1 MVEPLL
7 TRWGQVR
14 GEVRARWHAFEKA
27 FPKLGGIGRFAL
39 EVLRK
44 FNQDDCAS
52 YAASLTFWLLISLVP
67 LTTLLFKVLGL
78 VMGSKAYGKPLLTGL
93 FELFP
98 FLPVDFVRDIMRD
111 SQHVGGMGISW
122 GVLLFGSLWGVN
134 QLDKSLAHIFGIRL
148 KKHRQTR
155 RHIWARRLALVLGGL
170 LFLVI
175 VLGLMVG
182 GVLGVKLQIPRVA
195 SLGLLVP
202 LLGVTVVTMTLQ
214 HLPRCHVSFRHAILG
229 ALVSTTLWWLAQWG
243 FGIYLAHTSTW
254 GIMYGSLIKIIAGL
268 TFLYYS
274 CAIFLLGAEITAAF
288 YRHETTGIHVIP
300 EMIRKKW

>member
-1 MVEPLL
+1 VVERVL
-7 TRWGQVR
+7 TRWGQLLEEGR
-14 GEVRARWHAFEKA
+14 QRFHRFERA
-27 FPKLGGIGRFAL
+27 FPRTGAIGRFAV
-39 EVLRK
+39 EVGRK
-44 FNQDDCAS
+44 FNHDDCLS

-78 VMGSKAYGKPLLTGL
+78 FMGSKAYGKPMLTGL
-93 FELFP
+93 FEIFP
-98 FLPVDFVRDIMRD
+98 FLPVDFVRDVMHD
-111 SQHVGGMGISW
+111 SQHVGSLGFSW

-155 RHIWARRLALVLGGL
+155 KLIWLRRVGLVLGAL

-195 SLGLLVP
+195 MLALFVP
-202 LLGVTVVTMTLQ
+202 VLGVLVVTMTLQ
-214 HLPRCHVSFRHAILG
+214 HLPRCHVSFRHALLG
-229 ALVSTTLWWLAQWG
+229 ALVSTSLWWVAQWG

-254 GIMYGSLIKIIAGL
+254 GIMYGSLIKVIAGL
-268 TFLYYS
+268 IFLYYS

-288 YRHETTGIHVIP
+288 YRHETTGIHIIP
-300 EMIRKKW
+300 EMIRKR

>member
-1 MVEPLL
+1 MVEQVL
-7 TRWGQVR
+7 TRWGQAR
-14 GEVRARWHAFEKA
+14 EEARARWRAFEKT
-27 FPKLGGIGRFAL
+27 FPRLGGMGRFAW

-44 FNQDDCAS
+44 FDHDDCLS

-98 FLPVDFVRDIMRD
+98 FLPVDFVRDVMKD
-111 SQHVGGMGISW
+111 SQQVGGLGISW

-134 QLDKSLAHIFGIRL
+134 QVDKSLAHIFGIRL
-148 KKHRQTR
+148 KRHRQTR
-155 RHIWARRLALVLGGL
+155 RLIWVRRLLLVLGGL
-170 LFLVI
+170 LFLVV

-182 GVLGVKLQIPRVA
+182 GVLGVKLQVPRVA
-195 SLGLLVP
+195 FLGLLVP

-214 HLPRCHVSFRHAILG
+214 HLPRCHVAFRHALLG
-229 ALVSTTLWWLAQWG
+229 ALVSTSLWWVAQWG

-268 TFLYYS
+268 IFLYYS

-288 YRHETTGIHVIP
+288 YRHETTGIHILP
-300 EMIRKKW
+300 ELIRKR

>member
-1 MVEPLL
+1 MVEQVL
-7 TRWGQVR
+7 TRWGQ
-14 GEVRARWHAFEKA
+14 ARELARSRWRLFERA
-27 FPKLGGIGRFAL
+27 FPRTGAVGRFAI
-39 EVLRK
+39 EVGRK
-44 FNQDDCAS
+44 FEHDDCLS

-98 FLPVDFVRDIMRD
+98 FLPVDFVRDIMHD
-111 SQHVGGMGISW
+111 SQHVGGLGISW

-155 RHIWARRLALVLGGL
+155 RLIWARRLGLVVGGL
-170 LFLVI
+170 LFLVV

-182 GVLGVKLQIPRVA
+182 GNLGVRLQIPRVA
-195 SLGLLVP
+195 MLGFLVP
-202 LLGVTVVTMTLQ
+202 LLGLLVVTMVLQ
-214 HLPRCHVSFRHAILG
+214 HLPRCHVAFRHALLG
-229 ALVSTTLWWLAQWG
+229 ALVSTTLWWVAQWG
-243 FGIYLAHTSTW
+243 FAIYLAHTSTW
-254 GIMYGSLIKIIAGL
+254 GIMYGSLIKIIAAL
-268 TFLYYS
+268 IFLYYS

-288 YRHETTGIHVIP
+288 YRHETTGVHIIP
-300 EMIRKKW
+300 EMLRKK

>member
-1 MVEPLL
+1 MVERVL
-7 TRWGQVR
+7 TRWGQVVEQGR
-14 GEVRARWHAFEKA
+14 TRWRAFERA
-27 FPKLGGIGRFAL
+27 FPRLGGMGRFAL
-39 EVLRK
+39 EIGRK
-44 FNQDDCAS
+44 YNQDDCTS

-98 FLPVDFVRDIMRD
+98 FLPVDFVRDVMKD
-111 SQHVGGMGISW
+111 SQHVGGLGLSW

-155 RHIWARRLALVLGGL
+155 RLFWLRRLGLVVGGL
-170 LFLVI
+170 LVLVL

-182 GVLGVKLQIPRVA
+182 GSLGARLQIPRVA
-195 SLGLLVP
+195 ALGFLAPVF
-202 LLGVTVVTMTLQ
+202 GVLVVTMVLQ
-214 HLPRCHVSFRHAILG
+214 HLPRCHVAFRHALLG
-229 ALVSTTLWWLAQWG
+229 ALVSTSLWWLAQWG

-254 GIMYGSLIKIIAGL
+254 GIMYGSLIKVVAGL
-268 TFLYYS
+268 IFLYYS

-288 YRHETTGIHVIP
+288 YRHETTGVYIIP
-300 EMIRKKW
+300 RLIQKR

>member
-1 MVEPLL
+1 VVEQVL

-14 GEVRARWHAFEKA
+14 EEARGRWHAFEKA
-27 FPKLGGIGRFAL
+27 FPRLGGVGRFAW
-39 EVLRK
+39 EVLHK
-44 FNQDDCAS
+44 FNVDDCAS
-52 YAASLTFWLLISLVP
+52 YAAGLTFWLLISLVP
-67 LTTLLFKVLGL
+67 LTTLLFKLLGFF
-78 VMGSKAYGKPLLTGL
+78 MGSKAYGKPLLTGL

-98 FLPVDFVRDIMRD
+98 FLPVDFVRDVMKD
-111 SQHVGGMGISW
+111 SQQVGSLGFSW
-122 GVLLFGSLWGVN
+122 GVLLVGSLWGVN

-155 RHIWARRLALVLGGL
+155 RLIWVRRLGLVVGGL

-195 SLGLLVP
+195 FLGFLVP

-214 HLPRCHVSFRHAILG
+214 HLPRCHVAFRHALLG
-229 ALVSTTLWWLAQWG
+229 ALVSTSLWWVAQWG
-243 FGIYLAHTSTW
+243 FGVYLAHTSTW

-268 TFLYYS
+268 IFLYYS

-288 YRHETTGIHVIP
+288 YRHETTGVHIIP
-300 EMIRKKW
+300 ELIKKR

>member
-1 MVEPLL
+1 MVEQVL

-14 GEVRARWHAFEKA
+14 EQARARWRLFERT
-27 FPKLGGIGRFAL
+27 FPRAGGVGRFAL
-39 EVLRK
+39 EVGRK
-44 FNQDDCAS
+44 FNHDDCAS

-78 VMGSKAYGKPLLTGL
+78 FMGSKAYGKPLLTGL

-98 FLPVDFVRDIMRD
+98 FLPVDFVRDVMKD
-111 SQHVGGMGISW
+111 SQHVGGLGFSW

-155 RHIWARRLALVLGGL
+155 RLIWLRRVGLVLGGM

-182 GVLGVKLQIPRVA
+182 G
-195 SLGLLVP
+195 SLGSRLQVP
-202 LLGVTVVTMTLQ
+202 RAAALGFLAPVIGVLVVTMVLQ
-214 HLPRCHVSFRHAILG
+214 HLPRCHVAFRHALLG
-229 ALVSTTLWWLAQWG
+229 AAVSTALWWAAQWG
-243 FGIYLAHTSTW
+243 FGVYLAHTSTW
-254 GIMYGSLIKIIAGL
+254 GIMYGSLIKVIAGL
-268 TFLYYS
+268 IFLYYS
-274 CAIFLLGAEITAAF
+274 CSIFLLGAEITAAF
-288 YRHETTGIHVIP
+288 YRHESTGVYIIP
-300 EMIRKKW
+300 KLLKQK

>member
-1 MVEPLL
+1 MVEQVL
-7 TRWGQVR
+7 TRWEQVR
-14 GEVRARWHAFEKA
+14 EDARTRWRAFEKA
-27 FPKLGGIGRFAL
+27 FPRLGSLGRFAW
-39 EVLRK
+39 EIGRK
-44 FNQDDCAS
+44 FDHDDCLS

-67 LTTLLFKVLGL
+67 LTTLLFKLLGFF
-78 VMGSKAYGKPLLTGL
+78 MGSKAYGKPLLTGL

-98 FLPVDFVRDIMRD
+98 FLPVDFVRDVMRD
-111 SQHVGGMGISW
+111 SQQVGSLGISW

-148 KKHRQTR
+148 KRHRQTR
-155 RHIWARRLALVLGGL
+155 RLIWVRRLSLVLGGL

-182 GVLGVKLQIPRVA
+182 GILGVKLQIPRVA
-195 SLGLLVP
+195 FLGFLVP
-202 LLGVTVVTMTLQ
+202 LLGLTVVTMTLQ
-214 HLPRCHVSFRHAILG
+214 HLPRCHVAFRHALLG
-229 ALVSTTLWWLAQWG
+229 AFVSTSFWWVAQWG

-268 TFLYYS
+268 IFLYYS

-288 YRHETTGIHVIP
+288 YRHETTGIHIIP
-300 EMIRKKW
+300 ETIRKR

>member
-1 MVEPLL
+1 MVERVL
-7 TRWGQVR
+7 TRWDQMVAEGRQ
-14 GEVRARWHAFEKA
+14 RWRVFERA
-27 FPKLGGIGRFAL
+27 FPRAGAVGRFAL
-39 EVLRK
+39 EVGRK
-44 FNQDDCAS
+44 FNHDDCLS

-78 VMGSKAYGKPLLTGL
+78 FMGSKAYGKPLLTGL

-98 FLPVDFVRDIMRD
+98 FLPVDFVRDVMKD
-111 SQHVGGMGISW
+111 SQHVGGLGVSW

-134 QLDKSLAHIFGIRL
+134 QVDKSLAHIFGLRL

-155 RHIWARRLALVLGGL
+155 RLIWARRVALVLGAL
-170 LFLVI
+170 LFLVL

-182 GVLGVKLQIPRVA
+182 SVLGVQLRIPKVA
-195 SLGLLVP
+195 MLGIFVPVLGLL
-202 LLGVTVVTMTLQ
+202 VVTMTLQ
-214 HLPRCHVSFRHAILG
+214 HLPRCHVAFRHALLG
-229 ALVSTTLWWLAQWG
+229 ALVSTTLWWVAQWG

-268 TFLYYS
+268 IFLYYS

-288 YRHETTGIHVIP
+288 YRHETTGIHIIP
-300 EMIRKKW
+300 EMIRRK

>member
-1 MVEPLL
+1 MVEQVL

-14 GEVRARWHAFEKA
+14 EAARARWHAFEKA
-27 FPKLGGIGRFAL
+27 FPRVGQVGRFAL
-39 EVLRK
+39 EIARK
-44 FNQDDCAS
+44 FNHDDCAS

-98 FLPVDFVRDIMRD
+98 FLPVDFVRDVMKD
-111 SQHVGGMGISW
+111 SQHVGSLGLSW
-122 GVLLFGSLWGVN
+122 GVLLVGSLWGVN

-155 RHIWARRLALVLGGL
+155 RLIWARRLALVLGGL
-170 LFLVI
+170 LFLVV

-182 GVLGVKLQIPRVA
+182 GLLGVQLRIPRVA

-214 HLPRCHVSFRHAILG
+214 HLPRCHVAFRHALLG
-229 ALVSTTLWWLAQWG
+229 ALVSTALWWTAQWG
-243 FGIYLAHTSTW
+243 FGIYLAHTATW

-268 TFLYYS
+268 IFLYYS

-288 YRHETTGIHVIP
+288 YRHETTGVHILP
-300 EMIRKKW
+300 ELIRKR

>member
-1 MVEPLL
+1 M
-7 TRWGQVR
+7 
-14 GEVRARWHAFEKA
+14 
-27 FPKLGGIGRFAL
+27 
-39 EVLRK
+39 
-44 FNQDDCAS
+44 
-52 YAASLTFWLLISLVP
+52 P
-67 LTTLLFKVLGL
+67 LTTLLFKLLGL

-98 FLPVDFVRDIMRD
+98 FLPVDFVRDVMKD
-111 SQHVGGMGISW
+111 SQQVGGLGISW

-148 KKHRQTR
+148 KRHRQTR
-155 RHIWARRLALVLGGL
+155 PPHLGAAAGLVLGGL
-170 LFLVI
+170 LFLVM

-195 SLGLLVP
+195 FLGFLVP

-214 HLPRCHVSFRHAILG
+214 HLPRCHVAFRHALLG
-229 ALVSTTLWWLAQWG
+229 ALLSTSLWWVAQWG

-268 TFLYYS
+268 IFLYYS

-288 YRHETTGIHVIP
+288 YRHETTGIHIIP
-300 EMIRKKW
+300 EMIRKGETGGFRRSLMDGQENHCEHLLHQCEGRAKSVSARPIKFS

>member
-1 MVEPLL
+1 MVERVL
-7 TRWGQVR
+7 TRWGQLLEEGR
-14 GEVRARWHAFEKA
+14 QRFHRFERA
-27 FPKLGGIGRFAL
+27 FPRTGAIGRFAV
-39 EVLRK
+39 EVGRK
-44 FNQDDCAS
+44 FNHDDCLS

-78 VMGSKAYGKPLLTGL
+78 FMGSKAYGKPMLTGL
-93 FELFP
+93 FEIFP
-98 FLPVDFVRDIMRD
+98 FLPVDFVRDVMHD
-111 SQHVGGMGISW
+111 SQHVGSLGFSW

-155 RHIWARRLALVLGGL
+155 KLIWLRRVGLVLGAL

-195 SLGLLVP
+195 MLALFVP
-202 LLGVTVVTMTLQ
+202 VLGVLVVTMTLQ
-214 HLPRCHVSFRHAILG
+214 HLPRCHVSFRHALLG
-229 ALVSTTLWWLAQWG
+229 ALVSTSLWWVAQWG

-254 GIMYGSLIKIIAGL
+254 GIMYGSLIKVIAGL
-268 TFLYYS
+268 IFLYYS

-288 YRHETTGIHVIP
+288 YRHETTGIHIIP
-300 EMIRKKW
+300 EMIRKR

>member
-1 MVEPLL
+1 MVEQVL

-14 GEVRARWHAFEKA
+14 EGFRARWRVFEKA
-27 FPKLGGIGRFAL
+27 FPRLGGIGRFAL

-44 FNQDDCAS
+44 FDRDDCLS

-78 VMGSKAYGKPLLTGL
+78 FMGSKAYGKPLLTGL

-98 FLPVDFVRDIMRD
+98 FLPVDFVRDVMKD
-111 SQHVGGMGISW
+111 SQQVGSLGLSW
-122 GVLLFGSLWGVN
+122 GVLLVGSLWGVN

-155 RHIWARRLALVLGGL
+155 NLIWARRLALVLGAL
-170 LFLVI
+170 LFLVL

-182 GVLGVKLQIPRVA
+182 SVLGVKLQIPKVA
-195 SLGLLVP
+195 MLGFFVPVLGLL
-202 LLGVTVVTMTLQ
+202 VVTMTLQ
-214 HLPRCHVSFRHAILG
+214 HLPRCHVAFRHALLG
-229 ALVSTTLWWLAQWG
+229 ALVSTTLWWVAQWG

-268 TFLYYS
+268 IFLYYS

-288 YRHETTGIHVIP
+288 YRHETTGIHIIP
-300 EMIRKKW
+300 EMIRKK

>member
-1 MVEPLL
+1 MVERVL
-7 TRWGQVR
+7 TRWSQLVEEGRQR
-14 GEVRARWHAFEKA
+14 WRLFERTFPRAGAV
-27 FPKLGGIGRFAL
+27 GRFAL
-39 EVLRK
+39 EVGRK
-44 FNQDDCAS
+44 FNHDDCLS

-78 VMGSKAYGKPLLTGL
+78 FMGSKAYGKPLLTGL

-98 FLPVDFVRDIMRD
+98 FLPVDFVRDVMKD

-134 QLDKSLAHIFGIRL
+134 QVDKSLAHIFGLRL

-155 RHIWARRLALVLGGL
+155 NLIWARRVALVLGGM
-170 LFLVI
+170 LFLVL

-182 GVLGVKLQIPRVA
+182 SVLGVKLQIPRVA
-195 SLGLLVP
+195 MLGFFVPVLGLL
-202 LLGVTVVTMTLQ
+202 VVTMTLQ
-214 HLPRCHVSFRHAILG
+214 HLPRCHVSFRHALLG
-229 ALVSTTLWWLAQWG
+229 ALVSTTLWWVAQWG

-268 TFLYYS
+268 IFLYYS

-288 YRHETTGIHVIP
+288 YRHETTGIHILP
-300 EMIRKKW
+300 EMTRKK

>member
-1 MVEPLL
+1 MVEQVL

-14 GEVRARWHAFEKA
+14 ERARTRWRLFERA
-27 FPKLGGIGRFAL
+27 FPRAGGVGRFAL
-39 EVLRK
+39 EVGRK
-44 FNQDDCAS
+44 FNHDDCAS

-78 VMGSKAYGKPLLTGL
+78 FMGSKAYGKPLLTGL

-98 FLPVDFVRDIMRD
+98 FLPVDFVRDVMKD
-111 SQHVGGMGISW
+111 SQHVGSLGVSW

-155 RHIWARRLALVLGGL
+155 RLIWLRRVGLVLGGL
-170 LFLVI
+170 LFLVV

-182 GVLGVKLQIPRVA
+182 GSLGARLQVPRAAALGFLAPVI
-195 SLGLLVP
+195 GLLV
-202 LLGVTVVTMTLQ
+202 VTMVLQ
-214 HLPRCHVSFRHAILG
+214 HLPRCHVAFRHALLG
-229 ALVSTTLWWLAQWG
+229 AAVATAFWWVAQWG
-243 FGIYLAHTSTW
+243 FGVYLAHTSTW
-254 GIMYGSLIKIIAGL
+254 GIMYGSLIKVIAGL
-268 TFLYYS
+268 IFLYYS

-288 YRHETTGIHVIP
+288 YRHESTGVYIIP
-300 EMIRKKW
+300 KLLKQK

>member
-1 MVEPLL
+1 MVEQVL
-7 TRWGQVR
+7 TRWGQVLEQAR
-14 GEVRARWHAFEKA
+14 VRWHAFEKA
-27 FPKLGGIGRFAL
+27 FPRVGSLGRFSW
-39 EVLRK
+39 EILRK
-44 FNQDDCAS
+44 FQVDDCTS

-98 FLPVDFVRDIMRD
+98 FLPVDFVRDVMKD
-111 SQHVGGMGISW
+111 SQQVGSLGISW

-134 QLDKSLAHIFGIRL
+134 QVDKSLAHIFGIRL
-148 KKHRQTR
+148 KRHRQTR
-155 RHIWARRLALVLGGL
+155 RLIWVRRLSLVLGGL
-170 LFLVI
+170 LFLVL
-175 VLGLMVG
+175 VLALMVG
-182 GVLGVKLQIPRVA
+182 GILGVKLQVPRVA
-195 SLGLLVP
+195 FLGFLVP

-214 HLPRCHVSFRHAILG
+214 HLPRCHVAFRHALLG
-229 ALVSTTLWWLAQWG
+229 GIVSTSLWWVAQWG

-268 TFLYYS
+268 IFLYYS

-288 YRHETTGIHVIP
+288 YRHETTGIHIIP
-300 EMIRKKW
+300 EMIRKR

>member
-1 MVEPLL
+1 MVERVL
-7 TRWGQVR
+7 TRWNKAVDQGR
-14 GEVRARWHAFEKA
+14 HRWRAFEKT
-27 FPKLGGIGRFAL
+27 FPRVGGVGRFIL
-39 EVLRK
+39 EVIRK
-44 FNQDDCAS
+44 FNQDDCLS

-67 LTTLLFKVLGL
+67 LTTLFFKVLGL
-78 VMGSKAYGKPLLTGL
+78 VMGSKAYGKPVLTGL

-98 FLPVDFVRDIMRD
+98 FLPVDFVRDIMHD
-111 SQHVGGMGISW
+111 SQHVGGLGISW

-170 LFLVI
+170 LFLVL

-182 GVLGVKLQIPRVA
+182 GLLGVRLQIPRVA
-195 SLGLLVP
+195 SLALLVP
-202 LLGVTVVTMTLQ
+202 FLGVTVVTMTLQ

-268 TFLYYS
+268 IFLYYS
-274 CAIFLLGAEITAAF
+274 CTIFLLGAEITAAF
-288 YRHETTGIHVIP
+288 YRHETTGVYIIP
-300 EMIRKKW
+300 EVWKKR